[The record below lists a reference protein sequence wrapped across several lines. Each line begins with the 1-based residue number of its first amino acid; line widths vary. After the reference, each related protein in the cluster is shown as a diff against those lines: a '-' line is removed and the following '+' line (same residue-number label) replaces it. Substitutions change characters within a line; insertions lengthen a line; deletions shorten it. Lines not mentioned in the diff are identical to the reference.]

1 MRNQPLTG
9 YILHQKPYGE
19 TRSLIYLFS
28 EELGVVH
35 GIGKKNLPLFV
46 PIELFATGKHSLKT
60 FSQSQI
66 LQHQLTLTGQSLFA
80 GLYLNEILQ
89 KLLPVEEPLPE
100 LWQEYAQCVTHIATL
115 FGVPDDLPQDMTRL
129 KWYLRRF
136 ENVLFEQLGY
146 GFDFEKDALG
156 DSLIS
161 TQRYQYQLQQGF
173 MPMLAMDKS
182 EIEIT
187 GKQLATW
194 QQSLQ
199 AEALFTQLMTDNVD
213 LAKQLVNSIGVIH
226 RHLMDSLLNYQT
238 LQSRMLWQQLSQY
251 Q

>member
-28 EELGVVH
+28 QEFGVVH

-46 PIELFATGKHSLKT
+46 PIEFFGNGKNSLKT

-66 LQHQLTLTGQSLFA
+66 LQNHVTLTGQSLFA

-89 KLLPVEEPLPE
+89 KLLPIEEPMVE
-100 LWQEYAQCVTHIATL
+100 VWQAYAQCIANIAHL
-115 FGVPDDLPQDMTRL
+115 FVVPDDVQQDMIKL
-129 KWYLRRF
+129 KWYLRQF

-146 GFDFEKDALG
+146 GFDFAKDALG
-156 DSLIS
+156 DDLVS

-173 MPMLAMDKS
+173 VPMLAMDKS
-182 EIEIT
+182 AIALT
-187 GKQLATW
+187 GEQLATW
-194 QQSLQ
+194 QQCLQ
-199 AEALFTQLMTDNVD
+199 DKSLFTKLMTDNAD
-213 LAKQLVNSIGVIH
+213 LAKQLVNSVGAIH
-226 RHLMDSLLNYQT
+226 RHLLDSLLNYQT
-238 LQSRMLWQQLSQY
+238 LQSRELWQQLTQY